1 MFTNA
6 KLAPCVAAVL
16 GSASAAQTAP
26 SIRRPARRRRSFP
39 DIRRYNIIIGVGQG
53 IWREAIC

>member
-39 DIRRYNIIIGVGQG
+39 DIRRYNIIIGAGQG
-53 IWREAIC
+53 ISREAIR